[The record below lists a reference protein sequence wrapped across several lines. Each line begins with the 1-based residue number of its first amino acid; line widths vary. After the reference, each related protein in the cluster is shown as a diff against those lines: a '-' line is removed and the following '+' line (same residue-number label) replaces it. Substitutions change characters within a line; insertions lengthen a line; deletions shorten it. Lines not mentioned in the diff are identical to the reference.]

1 MAIKGIAYSYGHLAL
16 YRYLI
21 RTYLKFLTVGKC
33 LNSPLVLQIQ
43 TQSFCNGRCS
53 ICPYRL
59 VSKKLD
65 QGAMEWD
72 LFAKIAKELASEPLL
87 SDVVFELHN
96 DPLLDKRIFDW
107 VKYVKSI
114 TPDKR
119 CTIVTNGELLDN
131 FSSTDIRQSKVDSLV
146 ISLNA
151 HSKEMYES
159 MNNGLDYDRVMRN
172 VSRLL
177 SDQSLRQKVML
188 SFVLTEQ
195 NVHEVYQATLHWK
208 GQGVRT
214 RVMGVAN
221 RAGTLDNYE
230 RIKTR
235 TEYYGSPLPLR
246 IWRYLM
252 SMARGATGCPLPFY
266 QMNILFNG
274 DAILCCHDWN
284 RASVVGNA
292 GISSLREVWISERM
306 NEIRRLILRKRYE
319 DITSCQGCSLVT

>member
-1 MAIKGIAYSYGHLAL
+1 MKVKGISYSYGRLPL
-16 YRYLI
+16 YLYLI
-21 RTYLKFLTVGKC
+21 RTYLKFLAVGQC
-33 LNSPLVLQIQ
+33 LNSPRVLQVQ

-53 ICPYRL
+53 ICPYPIVR
-59 VSKKLD
+59 KKLD

-87 SDVVFELHN
+87 PSVVFGLHN
-96 DPLLDKRIFDW
+96 EPLLDKRTFDW

-114 TPDKR
+114 TPDKH
-119 CTIVTNGELLDN
+119 CAIVTNGELLDN
-131 FSSTDIRQSKVDSLV
+131 FSLTDIRQSKVDTLV

-151 HSKEMYES
+151 YSKEMYES
-159 MNNGLDYDRVMRN
+159 INNGLDYDRVMRN
-172 VSRLL
+172 VSCLL
-177 SDQSLRQKVML
+177 SDESLREKVTL

-195 NVHEVYQATLHWK
+195 NMHEVYQATRYWK

-230 RIKTR
+230 KIRPK
-235 TEYYGSPLPLR
+235 TEYYGNPLPLR
-246 IWRYLM
+246 VWRYLM
-252 SMARGATGCPLPFY
+252 ASARGATGCPIPFY

-292 GISSLREVWISERM
+292 GTNSLREVWNSERM

-319 DITSCQGCSLVT
+319 EITSCQECSLVR